1 MLGRRFGEIRLQ
13 AQRLPEMLHR
23 FDRLALLYER
33 LTPVDV
39 DESIV
44 GLQVQRLLEVFDR
57 LREPVL
63 ATERSIRLDE
73 VRFDIQGLED
83 LLERSGDV
91 AVLSE
96 CDAPDAV
103 RLGEIRPDAQRL
115 LEVLDRLGGI
125 ALLDERGAP
134 VDVSLREIGLDA

>member
-1 MLGRRFGEIRLQ
+1 
-13 AQRLPEMLHR
+13 MLHR

-57 LREPVL
+57 LREPVRT
-63 ATERSIRLDE
+63 TERSIRLD
-73 VRFDIQGLED
+73 RLDIQGLED

-115 LEVLDRLGGI
+115 FEVLDRLGGI